1 MLGEG
6 YDREGQRRGLRKYKA
21 CFVLNLV
28 SGYLWV
34 HSAKINQAVHLRVI
48 VQ

>member
-6 YDREGQRRGLRKYKA
+6 YDREGQRRGLQKYKA
-21 CFVLNLV
+21 RFVLNLV
-28 SGYLWV
+28 SGYLCV
-34 HSAKINQAVHLRVI
+34 HSAKINQAVHLRVM